1 MSAISTYLEYIRS
14 KIYAKDVRTAIVNAI
29 SQCYDDVNKP
39 ALQTEA
45 MQRAVQAKIDAG
57 QMAALTIADG
67 SLTGAK
73 LANGTIPTAKI
84 ADGAITTAKIADGAV
99 TGAKVGT
106 GTLTGDNIAN
116 KAIGTAKIDDGAVTW
131 QKLASGA
138 VHTGEL
144 ADGAVTGVKLA
155 DSSVSEGK
163 LASSAVTTTK
173 LADGAVT
180 AGKIASG
187 VVPAVDATLAQ
198 TGAAADAKA
207 VGDEIADLKSDL
219 SETENEIIRTAG
231 VVEELE
237 CGLTEEVEA
246 ALLACFAHVAWISDD
261 GQTYYD
267 ALSNALNRSR
277 VLSSIRAVFTQ
288 GSAVIYDTDEL
299 YALKQY
305 LTVTAIYDGGTTKE
319 VNNYTLNG
327 ELVPGNSTITVA
339 YNKKTT
345 TFNVNVTHQAKTLES
360 ISATFNSSASITTD
374 NALDD
379 LRPYLTVRASYSDGS
394 TNTITNYALS
404 GSLNVGANTITVT
417 YSGKTDTFDVNVT
430 EVQTTLQSIS
440 ANYSGKQL
448 ILSGESVEK
457 LRNGL
462 TVTAHYSDGT
472 DTTVTNYT
480 LSGTLA
486 AGTNN
491 IGVAYKG
498 KETTFNIS
506 IPASHYL
513 TASDIES
520 NYGINLSIDSTGTP
534 THTSTGEVYFGIL
547 FKPSVTKIKCTI
559 TEWLDQSH
567 FTLLVNKAGNNVY
580 GIDPGTV
587 NQYVPTE
594 RDKFTVASGNAGY
607 TKEADYTTTVIQDF
621 YPVHDWPSI
630 LIPRK
635 DTEIVMELTNGKV
648 TITDIQ
654 GNTIC
659 YVNATNANRL
669 GYWGSFYLI
678 GPYFTNIIVIGS

>member
-1 MSAISTYLEYIRS
+1 MSAISTYLQRI
-14 KIYAKDVRTAIVNAI
+14 ITAIWAKDVRQAIHDAI

-45 MQRAVQAKIDAG
+45 MQAAVQAKIDAG
-57 QMAALTIADG
+57 QMAAYTVADG
-67 SLTGAK
+67 SFAGSK
-73 LANGTIPTAKI
+73 LANKAV
-84 ADGAITTAKIADGAV
+84 TTAK
-99 TGAKVGT
+99 
-106 GTLTGDNIAN
+106 L
-116 KAIGTAKIDDGAVTW
+116 DDGAVTW

-144 ADGAVTGVKLA
+144 ADSAVTNVKLA

-163 LASSAVTTTK
+163 LASSAVTATK
-173 LADGAVT
+173 LADEAVT
-180 AGKIASG
+180 AGKIADGAITAEKLGNATVTAEKIADGTITKAKLSSDIDFDVETDTTLTQSG
-187 VVPAVDATLAQ
+187 IP
-198 TGAAADAKA
+198 ADAKT

-417 YSGKTDTFDVNVT
+417 YSGKTTTFDVNVT

-580 GIDPGTV
+580 GIDSGTV

-630 LIPRK
+630 FIPRK

-678 GPYFTNIIVIGS
+678 GTYFTNIIVIGS

>member
-1 MSAISTYLEYIRS
+1 M
-14 KIYAKDVRTAIVNAI
+14 
-29 SQCYDDVNKP
+29 
-39 ALQTEA
+39 
-45 MQRAVQAKIDAG
+45 
-57 QMAALTIADG
+57 
-67 SLTGAK
+67 
-73 LANGTIPTAKI
+73 
-84 ADGAITTAKIADGAV
+84 
-99 TGAKVGT
+99 
-106 GTLTGDNIAN
+106 
-116 KAIGTAKIDDGAVTW
+116 
-131 QKLASGA
+131 
-138 VHTGEL
+138 
-144 ADGAVTGVKLA
+144 
-155 DSSVSEGK
+155 
-163 LASSAVTTTK
+163 
-173 LADGAVT
+173 
-180 AGKIASG
+180 
-187 VVPAVDATLAQ
+187 
-198 TGAAADAKA
+198 
-207 VGDEIADLKSDL
+207 
-219 SETENEIIRTAG
+219 
-231 VVEELE
+231 
-237 CGLTEEVEA
+237 
-246 ALLACFAHVAWISDD
+246 
-261 GQTYYD
+261 
-267 ALSNALNRSR
+267 
-277 VLSSIRAVFTQ
+277 
-288 GSAVIYDTDEL
+288 
-299 YALKQY
+299 
-305 LTVTAIYDGGTTKE
+305 
-319 VNNYTLNG
+319 
-327 ELVPGNSTITVA
+327 
-339 YNKKTT
+339 
-345 TFNVNVTHQAKTLES
+345 
-360 ISATFNSSASITTD
+360 
-374 NALDD
+374 
-379 LRPYLTVRASYSDGS
+379 
-394 TNTITNYALS
+394 
-404 GSLNVGANTITVT
+404 
-417 YSGKTDTFDVNVT
+417 NVT